1 VSDIQWWVYL
11 AVLGG
16 LLLVSFLLHVLV
28 RVAARPDTPA
38 KKHGMM
44 ALFIGLDDRTS
55 TSKLQPL
62 LWTYAIL
69 WALISLLAGGGVEE
83 FEEALGQELGEEY
96 FLLLGGPYLVA
107 IASKAKTTSDVN
119 RAAETGAEDPKPR
132 KSADVPSGPKERI
145 AEIVT
150 NDEGSVD
157 LGDFQY
163 AAFTLLTLTFFVWAF
178 IASPSEGLPAIPGTL
193 LVLTGVSQAAY
204 LGKKVLIPPPR
215 VDGRMAPPPASSA
228 RRRPTDR
235 KAGG

>member
-28 RVAARPDTPA
+28 RVAARPGTPA

-83 FEEALGQELGEEY
+83 FEEAMGQELGEEY

-119 RAAETGAEDPKPR
+119 SAAERGEENPKPP
-132 KSADVPSGPKERI
+132 KSADVPGGPKERI

-163 AAFTLLTLTFFVWAF
+163 AAFTLLTLTFFAWAF
-178 IASPSEGLPAIPGTL
+178 IASPGEGLPAIPGTL

-204 LGKKVLIPPPR
+204 LGKKVLIPPPTR
-215 VDGRMAPPPASSA
+215 ERPNGATTGQQRQAATNKREAGR
-228 RRRPTDR
+228 
-235 KAGG
+235 

>member
-1 VSDIQWWVYL
+1 VSDIEWWVYL

-28 RVAARPDTPA
+28 RAAAPPGTPA
-38 KKHGMM
+38 KKHGLM

-83 FEEALGQELGEEY
+83 FEDALGQELGEEY

-119 RAAETGAEDPKPR
+119 RAAETGEENPKPP

-163 AAFTLLTLTFFVWAF
+163 AAFTLLTLTFFAWAF

-204 LGKKVLIPPPR
+204 LGKKVLIPPSRANGR
-215 VDGRMAPPPASSA
+215 VAPPPANSA
-228 RRRPTDR
+228 GRRP
-235 KAGG
+235 K

>member
-16 LLLVSFLLHVLV
+16 LLIVSLLLHVLV
-28 RVAARPDTPA
+28 RVAAPPGTPA

-107 IASKAKTTSDVN
+107 IASKAKTTDDVN
-119 RAAETGAEDPKPR
+119 RAVERGEENPKPP
-132 KSADVPSGPKERI
+132 KSADVPGGPTERI

-150 NDEGSVD
+150 NDAGSVD

-163 AAFTLLTLTFFVWAF
+163 AAFTLLTLTFFAWAF
-178 IASPSEGLPAIPGTL
+178 IASPGEGLPAIPGTL

-204 LGKKVLIPPPR
+204 LGKKVLIP
-215 VDGRMAPPPASSA
+215 SA
-228 RRRPTDR
+228 RERPNGATTNQQARGRPTDR
-235 KAGG
+235 EAGR

>member
-1 VSDIQWWVYL
+1 VSDIEWWVYL

-28 RVAARPDTPA
+28 RAAAPPGTPA
-38 KKHGMM
+38 KKHGLM

-83 FEEALGQELGEEY
+83 FEDALGQELGEEY

-119 RAAETGAEDPKPR
+119 RAAETGAEDPKPP
-132 KSADVPSGPKERI
+132 KSAAAPSGPKERI
-145 AEIVT
+145 AEVVT
-150 NDEGSVD
+150 NDEGAVD

-163 AAFTLLTLTFFVWAF
+163 AAFTLLTLTFFAWAF

-204 LGKKVLIPPPR
+204 LGKKVLIPPSRERPS
-215 VDGRMAPPPASSA
+215 GAPTSQQRQAA
-228 RRRPTDR
+228 TN
-235 KAGG
+235 K

>member
-16 LLLVSFLLHVLV
+16 LLIVSLLLHVLV
-28 RVAARPDTPA
+28 RVAAPPGTPA
-38 KKHGMM
+38 KNHGMM

-107 IASKAKTTSDVN
+107 IASKAKTTDDVN
-119 RAAETGAEDPKPR
+119 RAVERGEENPKPP
-132 KSADVPSGPKERI
+132 KSADVPGGPTERI

-150 NDEGSVD
+150 NDAGSVD

-163 AAFTLLTLTFFVWAF
+163 AAFTLLTLTFFAWAF
-178 IASPSEGLPAIPGTL
+178 IASPGEGLPAIPGTL

-204 LGKKVLIPPPR
+204 LGKKVLIPSARERPN
-215 VDGRMAPPPASSA
+215 GATTNQQA

-235 KAGG
+235 EAGR

>member
-16 LLLVSFLLHVLV
+16 LLIVSLLLHVLV
-28 RVAARPDTPA
+28 RVAAPPGTPA
-38 KKHGMM
+38 KKYGMM

-107 IASKAKTTSDVN
+107 IASKAKTTDDVN
-119 RAAETGAEDPKPR
+119 RAVERGEENPKPP
-132 KSADVPSGPKERI
+132 KSPDVPGGPTERI

-150 NDEGSVD
+150 NDAGSVD

-163 AAFTLLTLTFFVWAF
+163 AAFTLLTLTFFAWAF
-178 IASPSEGLPAIPGTL
+178 IASPGEGLPAIPGTL

-204 LGKKVLIPPPR
+204 LGKKVLIP
-215 VDGRMAPPPASSA
+215 SA
-228 RRRPTDR
+228 RERPNGATTNQQARGRPTDR
-235 KAGG
+235 EAGR

>member
-16 LLLVSFLLHVLV
+16 LLLVSLLLHVLV
-28 RVAARPDTPA
+28 RVAAPPGTPA

-107 IASKAKTTSDVN
+107 IASKAKTTDDVN
-119 RAAETGAEDPKPR
+119 RAVERGEENPKPP
-132 KSADVPSGPKERI
+132 KSADVPGGLKERI

-163 AAFTLLTLTFFVWAF
+163 AAFTLLTLTFFAWAF
-178 IASPSEGLPAIPGTL
+178 IASPGEGLPAIPGTL

-204 LGKKVLIPPPR
+204 LGKKVLIP
-215 VDGRMAPPPASSA
+215 SA
-228 RRRPTDR
+228 RERPNGATTNQQATRRPTDR
-235 KAGG
+235 EAGR